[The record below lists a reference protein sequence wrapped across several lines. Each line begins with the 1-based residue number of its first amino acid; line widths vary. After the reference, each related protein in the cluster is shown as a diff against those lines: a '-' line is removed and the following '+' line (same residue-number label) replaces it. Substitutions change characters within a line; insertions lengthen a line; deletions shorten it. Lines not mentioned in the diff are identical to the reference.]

1 MNVQWFCLKKCINYL
16 GIIYLKNDIK
26 LQLLQKLYYKKISN
40 LLQRKHTI
48 KWFIFAAMLILLYVH
63 IGNSFHYNTHCP
75 SVWLWLICTVSIEL
89 ITPGLR
95 PMTSNSQ
102 YISEQCIAMLWGYP
116 QLCGDNGPP
125 GGHLRPERVMYAT
138 ELILVINIHNMQRN
152 CIVIAFCLLR
162 ESNMFDYFG
171 EEDVGLNW

>member
-1 MNVQWFCLKKCINYL
+1 MTSNYNFYKSYIIKKSQ
-16 GIIYLKNDIK
+16 IYCSVSTQLSGSSS
-26 LQLLQKLYYKKISN
+26 LQCSSCTYI
-40 LLQRKHTI
+40 
-48 KWFIFAAMLILLYVH
+48 A
-63 IGNSFHYNTHCP
+63 NSFHYNTHCP